1 MTPPHSNGWDEYKK
15 LVINE
20 LERANKR
27 LDTMDRRLGHIE
39 RNIAVLQTKSYITA
53 AAVAFVL
60 STAVSVLVKI
70 L

>member
-1 MTPPHSNGWDEYKK
+1 MTPPNSNGWDEYKK

>member
-1 MTPPHSNGWDEYKK
+1 MPPSTNGWDEYKK

-27 LDTMDRRLGHIE
+27 LDVMDRRLGHIE

-53 AAVAFVL
+53 AAIAFVL
-60 STAVSVLVKI
+60 STAVSIFVKI

>member
-1 MTPPHSNGWDEYKK
+1 MSPPSNGWDEYKK

-27 LDTMDRRLGHIE
+27 LDVMDRRLGHIE
-39 RNIAVLQTKSYITA
+39 KNIAVLQTKAYITA
-53 AAVAFVL
+53 ASIAFVL